1 MPPAGGAGSFDLGAA
16 FGYGWQKLQQNL
28 GPILI
33 GVLIYVLA
41 SAVIGVIWFLIVGA
55 IAGFGGDAGFFAALI
70 SGGLFSLVAVAL
82 TFVIQAGIT
91 KAALA
96 IVDGQQVDV
105 QSLIIRDNLG
115 QVLLTALL
123 VGVATAVGYV
133 LCILP
138 GLAVIIFTSFAMHFV
153 IDQRM
158 AATDAIRASVELVRA
173 NLGSVVALLVV
184 GYLINMVG
192 SLLCGIGLLV
202 SAPVVFIAV
211 TYAYRRLQGQP
222 VAA

>member
-1 MPPAGGAGSFDLGAA
+1 MPPSGGAGFDLGSA
-16 FGYGWQKLQQNL
+16 FSYGWQKFQQNL

-33 GVLIYVLA
+33 GVLIYVIA
-41 SAVIGVIWFLIVGA
+41 SAVIGAIWFLIVGVV
-55 IAGFGGDAGFFAALI
+55 AGTGGDAGFFAALI

-82 TFVIQAGIT
+82 TFLIQAGIT
-91 KAALA
+91 KAALD
-96 IVDGQQVDV
+96 IVDGRQIEV

-123 VGVATAVGYV
+123 VGVATAIGYV

-138 GLAVIIFTSFAMHFV
+138 GLAVLIFTSFAMHFV

-158 AATDAIRASVELVRA
+158 AATDAIRASVELVRSH
-173 NLGSVVALLVV
+173 LGPVVALLVV

-202 SAPVVFIAV
+202 SAPVVFIAI